1 MSRGV
6 WKQGYLERLHGPDGD
21 VWWLRYRDV
30 NREGNPIRPRVRVGL
45 VSDYPTRRD
54 AQKAARH
61 VREAINNPPAHAEH
75 TFGDVIAKY
84 LLKEIPQDYSTQR
97 NYRRMLRLYIEPK
110 WEAMALADVDAE
122 KVRDWLNAQ
131 KVSPK
136 TQAHIHGLM
145 KTLFR
150 FSMLWKWYPQGDNPM
165 SLFKIK
171 GGSKR
176 SKEPGV
182 LTPEL
187 FETLME
193 HIKDEPARTLCYLAI
208 WLGLRCSE
216 MAGLR
221 WRNIDFLAGKIYI
234 DTAVVEGREK
244 GTKTPASEAWLPMA
258 PELAAVLAAYR
269 AVAVVTGPDNW
280 VFAAPRKPEKPIN
293 LYNLQQLVLKPI
305 GKFIGLEFPLGWHS
319 FRHTYSNW
327 TRRVGGQA
335 AVRKNL
341 MRHRDIRTTDNVYG
355 KVEMDELRE
364 VNARV
369 VRMVRVK

>member
-1 MSRGV
+1 MSRGT
-6 WKQGYLERLHGPDGD
+6 WKQGHLEKLHTADG
-21 VWWLRYRDV
+21 WCWYLRYRDV
-30 NREGNPIRPRVRVGL
+30 DKAGNAIRPRVRVGL

-61 VREAINNPPAHAEH
+61 VRDAINSPAVQATR

-84 LLKEIPQDYSTQR
+84 LLKEIPQNYSTQR

-110 WEAMALADVDAE
+110 WEHVTLADVDAE
-122 KVRDWLNAQ
+122 MVRDWLNAQ
-131 KVSPK
+131 TVSPRTK
-136 TQAHIHGLM
+136 AHIHGLM

-150 FSMLWKWYPQGDNPM
+150 FAMLWKWYPQGENPM
-165 SLFKIK
+165 GLFKIK

-176 SKEPGV
+176 TKDPRV
-182 LTPEL
+182 LTPEQ
-187 FETLME
+187 FEKLME
-193 HIKDEPARTLCYLAI
+193 YIKDEPVRTMVYVAV

-216 MAGLR
+216 IVGLK
-221 WRNIDFLAGKIYI
+221 WRRFNFLDGQVFI
-234 DTAVVEGREK
+234 DTAVVEGRAK
-244 GTKTPASEAWLPMA
+244 GTKTEDSEALLPLA
-258 PELAAVLAAYR
+258 PELAAILTAYR
-269 AVAVVTGPDNW
+269 AVAIVKGQDDW
-280 VFAAPRKPEKPIN
+280 VFAAPRKPEKPISP
-293 LYNLQQLVLKPI
+293 YNLQQLVLRPM
-305 GKFIGLEFPLGWHS
+305 GKVIGLDFPLGWHT

-341 MRHRDIRTTDNVYG
+341 MRHADIRTTDNVYG

-369 VRMVRVK
+369 VGLVRVK